1 MAIYVY
7 DKDGN
12 KRAWAGNE
20 DDASL
25 AKAGLSKSKP
35 ASNTS
40 SSNNNY
46 SSSSSSSSS
55 SNRNNNSTDYPTSG
69 SVWVTRPDGT
79 QTAASARDLQ
89 KLLEKGY
96 SYVGVRTNDTGLYS
110 TDGDLIQSRK
120 GGKST
125 SNSTNNNTNMI
136 GNQYDQQRKSL
147 IAQLKQKIA
156 EAKQGLQPMRN
167 EVEVGR
173 NQNVNALREALAN
186 SGDRGG
192 LGRQELLGVNTAAD
206 NQLNNINLSEA
217 NIDRQAAF
225 EESSINADTA
235 AAKLQAILAEK
246 TRADEMSEDIRRY
259 NNDYGLRLED
269 RSIAAK
275 DREAEAAE
283 NVLKR
288 EIETIG
294 RYYTDFQAEINR
306 RTNSADKADD
316 ALVPY
321 LEAARAEKI
330 AKQLAD
336 ADNSA
341 SQAYKNAYNMWL
353 QLGVATPEVA
363 RILGIEAGAKTLD
376 KVKAEYSTSK
386 PYYNPSTSG
395 SSGGSN
401 GEVPWYL
408 Q

>member
-1 MAIYVY
+1 MAYVR
-7 DKDGN
+7 DKNGKIVAGINDNYLDKYRSEYESKGYKVDTSTSLNKPKKKSSAETLRDALEMDG
-12 KRAWAGNE
+12 KGW
-20 DDASL
+20 
-25 AKAGLSKSKP
+25 
-35 ASNTS
+35 
-40 SSNNNY
+40 Y
-46 SSSSSSSSS
+46 
-55 SNRNNNSTDYPTSG
+55 
-69 SVWVTRPDGT
+69 VTPDGKH
-79 QTAASARDLQ
+79 LNP
-89 KLLEKGY
+89 KLYDEY
-96 SYVGVRTNDTGLYS
+96 GVRLTVPKIKTSYNDNS
-110 TDGDLIQSRK
+110 SMITD
-120 GGKST
+120 
-125 SNSTNNNTNMI
+125 
-136 GNQYDQQRKSL
+136 QYDAQRKSL

-259 NNDYGLRLED
+259 NNDYGLKLED

-283 NVLKR
+283 NALKR

-386 PYYNPSTSG
+386 PYYNPNTGGG
-395 SSGGSN
+395 SSGN
-401 GEVPWYL
+401 GLSW
-408 Q
+408 